1 MSREHREPVRRRRV
15 LAGTAIALALLAGLV
30 ALAEGLRHPPS
41 GGHPPVADGA
51 AAGDPRVPLDC
62 PEPTPGEARER
73 APSTIA
79 PRGEPVEVTST
90 ELLNCPEH
98 YDRRIV
104 RYQGEVIGGLLPRR
118 DGTWVQVNDDV
129 YAGPVGPLPG
139 HRQYHGANSGV
150 GVRLPHGLA
159 EEITTVGG
167 PHARGDRIEVVG
179 VFRRVD
185 PGSREVTVVHADSLA
200 VTQAGRRHPDPPLGD
215 RRIAAGVLAVLAV
228 AMAVTERVMA
238 RRRQRR

>member
-1 MSREHREPVRRRRV
+1 MSRDHREPVRRRRV
-15 LAGTAIALALLAGLV
+15 LAGTAVALALLAGLV

-41 GGHPPVADGA
+41 RGHPPVEDGA

-62 PEPTPGEARER
+62 PEPTPDEARER
-73 APSTIA
+73 PPATIV
-79 PRGEPVEVTST
+79 PRGEPVDVSST

-104 RYQGEVIGGLLPRR
+104 RYQGEAIGGLLPRR

-129 YAGPVGPLPG
+129 YAGPLGPLPG
-139 HRQYHGANSGV
+139 HRRYQGANTGV
-150 GVRLPHGLA
+150 GVRLPPGLA
-159 EEITTVGG
+159 AEITTVGG
-167 PHARGDRIEVVG
+167 PHVRGDRIEVVG

-200 VTQAGRRHPDPPLGD
+200 VIEAGRRHPDPPMGG
-215 RRIAAGVLAVLAV
+215 RRIAAGILAVLAV
-228 AMAVTERVMA
+228 AMGATERVIA

>member
-15 LAGTAIALALLAGLV
+15 LAGTAIALVLLAGLV
-30 ALAEGLRHPPS
+30 ALAEGLRHPPAL
-41 GGHPPVADGA
+41 GHPPVEDGA
-51 AAGDPRVPLDC
+51 TAADPRVPLDC
-62 PEPTPGEARER
+62 PEPTPDEARER
-73 APSTIA
+73 PATIA
-79 PRGEPVEVTST
+79 PRGAPVDVSST

-98 YDRRIV
+98 YDRRVV
-104 RYQGEVIGGLLPRR
+104 RYQGEAIGGLLPRR

-129 YAGPVGPLPG
+129 YAGPAGPLPG
-139 HRQYHGANSGV
+139 HRQYHGANTGV
-150 GVRLPHGLA
+150 GVRLAPGLA

-167 PHARGDRIEVVG
+167 PRARGDRVEVVG

-185 PGSREVTVVHADSLA
+185 PGSQEVTVVHADSLA
-200 VTQAGRRHPDPPLGD
+200 VIQAGQRHPDPPLGS

-228 AMAVTERVMA
+228 AVAATERVVA